1 MGANNNSVLPLLH
14 TEQARILL
22 GGKEKRVLSPIG
34 EQSNTKNFEP
44 GICKESTS
52 FSVNVIVE
60 YETVIIF
67 KVLKLK
73 TYFMVI
79 DVQQQQL

>member
-1 MGANNNSVLPLLH
+1 M
-14 TEQARILL
+14 
-22 GGKEKRVLSPIG
+22 EKRVLSLIG